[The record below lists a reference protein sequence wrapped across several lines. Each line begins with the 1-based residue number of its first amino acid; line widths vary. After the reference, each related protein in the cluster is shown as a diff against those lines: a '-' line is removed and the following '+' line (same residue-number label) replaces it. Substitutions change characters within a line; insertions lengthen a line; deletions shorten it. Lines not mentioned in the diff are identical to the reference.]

1 MRLDNVVLWGMLAV
15 ATCVPA
21 AAAGQAINNNRVQS
35 STPARQSTTTAS
47 RPSDQTSESV
57 NCSVPQITV
66 ASPPPAPAQWP
77 LHDRILW
84 VAYLIL
90 ACVGYAGILAA
101 RSMLKKIEQ
110 QAKYVEEA
118 IASASATAQAAL
130 LHAQA
135 IIRSERPW
143 IAVTAESSR
152 DVENSSIVV
161 ATNRGKGPARIVAM
175 VDRIVSAID
184 EAHLPPVPEYGIEQ
198 EAIASAPIILLPGES
213 MAIRTFGREDVKQ
226 FCITEEKLKQVE
238 DWNEK
243 VFIYGKVSYKD
254 LNAPDESPAHKSS
267 WCCWYIYGQNKSG
280 LVTIGLPAFTVL
292 T

>member
-1 MRLDNVVLWGMLAV
+1 MRLENVVLWGTLAL
-15 ATCVPA
+15 ATCMSA
-21 AAAGQAINNNRVQS
+21 AGAGQAINTDRVQS
-35 STPARQSTTTAS
+35 SSPARPSITTAS
-47 RPSDQTSESV
+47 HPSNQTSESV
-57 NCSVPQITV
+57 NCTVPQITV

-84 VAYLIL
+84 AAYLVL
-90 ACVGYAGILAA
+90 ALVGYAGVLLA
-101 RSMLKKIEQ
+101 RSTLKQIEQ

-118 IASASATAQAAL
+118 IASASATAQTAL

-143 IAVTAESSR
+143 IAVTAESSPG
-152 DVENSSIVV
+152 VEYSSIVV
-161 ATNRGKGPARIVAM
+161 ATNRGRGPARIVAM

-184 EAHLPPVPEYGIEQ
+184 EAHLPAVPEYGIEP
-198 EAIASAPIILLPGES
+198 EAIASATMILLPGES
-213 MAIRTFGREDVKQ
+213 TAIRTFRREDVNQ

-243 VFIYGKVSYKD
+243 IFIYGKVTYRD
-254 LNAPDESPAHKSS
+254 LNALDQAPAHETS
-267 WCCWYIYGQNKSG
+267 WCCWYIYGQNKRG